1 MVELQVSE
9 GISVSEFL
17 LKQSECLHGIRG
29 SIAQG
34 TGETAGGPVT
44 QPTEAL

>member
-1 MVELQVSE
+1 MVELQASE
-9 GISVSEFL
+9 GISVTEFL

-34 TGETAGGPVT
+34 TGETAGGPVI
-44 QPTEAL
+44 QPTETL